1 MQRLYV
7 PERGRESMT
16 GTGVPTATQA
26 LPSGAG
32 RPPPSLG
39 GSFACTQPPGPVPFA
54 EPLADRRPCTPS
66 LQALELLHF
75 LQPCASDL
83 RAGEDQYL

>member
-16 GTGVPTATQA
+16 GMGVPTATHA

-32 RPPPSLG
+32 RPPPKSRRVIRLYAAAG
-39 GSFACTQPPGPVPFA
+39 ARTFRRAASRPSPLRP
-54 EPLADRRPCTPS
+54 EP
-66 LQALELLHF
+66 
-75 LQPCASDL
+75 ASP
-83 RAGEDQYL
+83 